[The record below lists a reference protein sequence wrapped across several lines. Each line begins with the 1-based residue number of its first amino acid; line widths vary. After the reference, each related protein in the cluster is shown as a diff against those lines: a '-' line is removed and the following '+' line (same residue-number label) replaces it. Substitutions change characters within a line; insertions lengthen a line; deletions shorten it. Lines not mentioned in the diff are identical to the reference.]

1 MEYLKMNHLIE
12 NTSGNSMA
20 DLLTAAIS
28 TVGLSDITSNLN
40 KITIDFEHN
49 SISAIGKR
57 ENNTSVLKI
66 TGHPNGVELQAT
78 SYNTPLSIE
87 DRRKQAKKLHDAGR
101 TEQEI
106 ATSLGVSQPTISRD
120 LKK

>member
-1 MEYLKMNHLIE
+1 MNHLIE